1 MRNLHSFPGGIHPPE
16 HKEQSTRDP
25 IAPAPLPARLVVPM
39 QQHAGAAAKPL
50 VAPGERVLKG
60 QVIGAPAGEVSAPVH
75 APTSGTVLRVGPEP
89 APHPSGLLAL
99 CAVIE
104 SDGEERWTERAPLD
118 PRGAPEQALLGRL
131 RESGVVGLGGA
142 VFPAAIKARANG
154 RRVSTLVING
164 GECEPYISCDDMLM
178 RERAPEIV
186 RGIEVLHRLTGAAEV
201 VVGIEDNKPEAIA
214 AMEAAARGSSA
225 PIEVAAVPA
234 LYPAGGERQLIKVV
248 TGLEVPS
255 GGLPVDIGVVCFNVA
270 TACCVHRA
278 VELGEPMVSR
288 IVTVTGNVHAP
299 RNYECLLGTPV
310 AELAALAGPAVDTD
324 GYIMGGPLMG
334 FRLPS
339 VRVPVVKATNCL
351 IATSPA
357 LFPPP
362 PPAMPCIRCGRCAEV
377 CPASLQP
384 MDLYWFAR
392 GHDFDKAERFHLFDC
407 IECGCCDY
415 VCPSHIPLVEYYK
428 FAKGEIRA
436 LNRERLTADTARD
449 RHEFRQ
455 FRQERERQERAA
467 RLASRSP
474 RAGKAPAGAAVPDG
488 AQTVSAEEE

>member
-1 MRNLHSFPGGIHPPE
+1 MRRLHSFPGGIHPPE
-16 HKEQSTRDP
+16 HKEQSTREP
-25 IAPAPLPARLVVPM
+25 IAAAPLPRRLVVPM
-39 QQHAGAAAKPL
+39 QQHAGAAAEPL
-50 VAPGERVLKG
+50 VAAGGRVLKG
-60 QVIGAPAGEVSAPVH
+60 QVIGAAAGPVSVPVH
-75 APTSGTVLRVGPEP
+75 APTSGVVLSLGPEP

-99 CAVIE
+99 SAVIE
-104 SDGEERWTERAPLD
+104 PDGEERWGPREPLDAERAPAQD
-118 PRGAPEQALLGRL
+118 LLRRL
-131 RESGVVGLGGA
+131 HDAGVVGLGGA
-142 VFPAAIKARANG
+142 VFPAAAKARANG
-154 RRVSTLVING
+154 RRIATLVING

-178 RERAPEIV
+178 RERAPEIL
-186 RGIEVLHRLTGAAEV
+186 RGIAVLRRLTGAAEV

-214 AMEAAARGSSA
+214 AMEAAARGSGV
-225 PIEVAAVPA
+225 EVAGVPA
-234 LYPAGGERQLIKVV
+234 LYPAGGERQLIRVL

-270 TACCVHRA
+270 TAWAVHRA
-278 VELGEPMVSR
+278 VELGEPLLSR
-288 IVTVTGNVHAP
+288 VVTVAGNVRAP

-310 AELAALAGPAVDTD
+310 ADLVALAGPVADTD
-324 GYIMGGPLMG
+324 GYILGGPLMG

-339 VRVPVVKATNCL
+339 GRVPVVKATSCV

-362 PPAMPCIRCGRCAEV
+362 PAAMPCIRCGRCAEV

-392 GHDFDKAERFHLFDC
+392 AHHFERAEQASLFDC

-436 LNRERLTADTARD
+436 LNRERRAADTARG
-449 RHEFRQ
+449 RHEFRLL
-455 FRQERERQERAA
+455 RQEREKEERAA

-474 RAGKAPAGAAVPDG
+474 KAGKPNAGEAAPGP

>member
-1 MRNLHSFPGGIHPPE
+1 
-16 HKEQSTRDP
+16 
-25 IAPAPLPARLVVPM
+25 M
-39 QQHAGAAAKPL
+39 Q
-50 VAPGERVLKG
+50 
-60 QVIGAPAGEVSAPVH
+60 
-75 APTSGTVLRVGPEP
+75 P

-104 SDGEERWTERAPLD
+104 PDGEERWVARTPLD
-118 PRGAPEQALLGRL
+118 PQRAPEEELLRRL
-131 RESGVVGLGGA
+131 REAGVVGLGGA
-142 VFPAAIKARANG
+142 VFPAAVKAQREG
-154 RRVSTLVING
+154 RRIHTLVING

-178 RERAPEIV
+178 RERAEEIL
-186 RGIEVLHRLTGAAEV
+186 RGVEVLHRLTGAAEA
-201 VVGIEDNKPEAIA
+201 VVGIEDNKPGAIA
-214 AMEAAARGSSA
+214 AMEAAARASRA
-225 PIEVAAVPA
+225 PVEVARIPA
-234 LYPAGGERQLIKVV
+234 RYPAGGERQLIKVV

-255 GGLPVDIGVVCFNVA
+255 GGLPPDIGVVCFNVA

-278 VELGEPMVSR
+278 VERGEPMISR

-310 AELAALAGPAVDTD
+310 AELAELAGAAVDTD

-339 VRVPVVKATNCL
+339 PRVPVVKATNCV

-362 PPAMPCIRCGRCAEV
+362 PPAMPCIRCGRCAQV
-377 CPASLQP
+377 CPAELQP
-384 MDLYWFAR
+384 MDLYWFSR
-392 GHDFDKAERFHLFDC
+392 GHHFDKAEKFHLFDC

-415 VCPSHIPLVEYYK
+415 VCPSHIPLVEYYR
-428 FAKGEIRA
+428 FAKGEIRGQ
-436 LNRERLTADTARD
+436 NRERRAADVARD

-455 FRQERERQERAA
+455 FRQERDRQERAA

-474 RAGKAPAGAAVPDG
+474 RAGKAEAGEPTRSPSMAETISG
-488 AQTVSAEEE
+488 EEE